1 MSTEITML
9 DMDLI
14 RPNKEQPRKHFSG
27 IVELSESIEANGL
40 QQPIVVRPIDEGYEI
55 IAGQRRFMAC
65 RLLGRKSIEAIVRTG
80 IDDRTAY
87 ELAIVE
93 NAQREGLTPM
103 EEADAFKRLQD
114 EGFTQQKI
122 AGIIGKSQSYV
133 AHKLRL
139 LSLPEFLTVYLRN
152 GLLTENHL
160 RQIQRL
166 KGIYPPGLK
175 QSHVTAPAPE
185 AVGGIIKDTTDATY
199 MLIRLQPEDCSPP
212 FKAGPEQM
220 ESCRLFW
227 DYVSKHNADVEQWL
241 LAALWYAALASN
253 DMSVSDLSTAID
265 RFQERYHD
273 AIHQWYDGL
282 CWGPPKAG
290 DRLKEK
296 LEEILGYWTDDK
308 KREYWGFRADLRH
321 GGSLNLDVETPG
333 PIRDWYEDIVL
344 RLADNPTYCLPTSMQ
359 RQFGQVV
366 RRATLTFD
374 GTGAWIE
381 IPDTDDAEE

>member
-1 MSTEITML
+1 
-9 DMDLI
+9 
-14 RPNKEQPRKHFSG
+14 
-27 IVELSESIEANGL
+27 
-40 QQPIVVRPIDEGYEI
+40 
-55 IAGQRRFMAC
+55 
-65 RLLGRKSIEAIVRTG
+65 
-80 IDDRTAY
+80 
-87 ELAIVE
+87 
-93 NAQREGLTPM
+93 
-103 EEADAFKRLQD
+103 
-114 EGFTQQKI
+114 
-122 AGIIGKSQSYV
+122 
-133 AHKLRL
+133 
-139 LSLPEFLTVYLRN
+139 
-152 GLLTENHL
+152 
-160 RQIQRL
+160 
-166 KGIYPPGLK
+166 
-175 QSHVTAPAPE
+175 
-185 AVGGIIKDTTDATY
+185 
-199 MLIRLQPEDCSPP
+199 
-212 FKAGPEQM
+212 M

-282 CWGPPKAG
+282 CWGPPEAG
-290 DRLKEK
+290 SPAEK
-296 LEEILGYWTDDK
+296 LDKELGYWTDDK